1 MPNDDKNYQNNN
13 NYNNMDIGFCNDIE
27 INNSGR
33 NMLCKNNGTNK
44 MNEFIDEI
52 IHNDIVDKNNENEN
66 DNIYKTDE

>member
-1 MPNDDKNYQNNN
+1 MANDNENNN
-13 NYNNMDIGFCNDIE
+13 NYNNMDIGFYNDIE

-33 NMLCKNNGTNK
+33 NMFCKNNGTNK
-44 MNEFIDEI
+44 INEFIDEI